1 MGPWADGH
9 ENSSRTH
16 NAVFEFFF
24 FAGMIVG
31 VIVIGC
37 ALWASLMG

>member
-1 MGPWADGH
+1 M
-9 ENSSRTH
+9 RM
-16 NAVFEFFF
+16 FEFFF

-31 VIVIGC
+31 VVVIAC